1 LCRLIGVASGRDGM
15 GAQVGTLYVVATP
28 IGNREDITLR
38 ALRVLREVAVV
49 AAEDTRHTGQLLTHH
64 GIAARYLSLHQH
76 NERDR
81 AAVIL
86 SRLAAGED
94 VALVSD
100 AGTPAVA
107 DPGAVLVAAVAA
119 AGHVVAPIP
128 GPSALIAAVSASG
141 AITGPFTFAGFAPAK
156 TSARREMLTAF
167 ATLPH
172 PVVWYESPHRLAAWL
187 ADARAVCGEREIV
200 LCRELTKLHEEIT
213 HTTLDEAIARL
224 ATSQPRGEY
233 VIIVKKAAASVAPAL
248 PDDATLTEALVRLL
262 ASGLSPAAAAK
273 EAARLTG
280 RERAES
286 YRLAVQLRGQR
297 SDGQR
302 SDERGEG

>member
-1 LCRLIGVASGRDGM
+1 MPLLHRRGEWLGEVD
-15 GAQVGTLYVVATP
+15 AQVGTLYVVATP

-49 AAEDTRHTGQLLTHH
+49 AAEDTRHTGQLLTHY

-81 AAVIL
+81 AEVII

-119 AGHVVAPIP
+119 AGHLVVPIP
-128 GPSALIAAVSASG
+128 GPSALVAAVSASG
-141 AITGPFTFAGFAPAK
+141 AITGPFTFAGFASAK
-156 TSARREMLTAF
+156 ASARRETMTAF
-167 ATLPH
+167 SPLPH

-187 ADARAVCGEREIV
+187 TDALAVFGEREIV
-200 LCRELTKLHEEIT
+200 LCRELTKMHEEIV
-213 HTTLDEAIARL
+213 HTTLEAAVARV
-224 ATSQPRGEY
+224 AVSQPRGEY
-233 VIIVKKAAASVAPAL
+233 VIVVNGASATVAL
-248 PDDATLTEALVRLL
+248 PDDATLTEALARLL

-286 YRLAVQLRGQR
+286 YRLAVQLRGQK
-297 SDGQR
+297 
-302 SDERGEG
+302 SDERSEG

>member
-1 LCRLIGVASGRDGM
+1 MPFLHRRGEWSGEVD
-15 GAQVGTLYVVATP
+15 AQVGTLYVVATP

-49 AAEDTRHTGQLLTHH
+49 AAEDTRHTGQLLTHY
-64 GIAARYLSLHQH
+64 GISARYLSLHQH

-81 AAVIL
+81 AEVIIG
-86 SRLAAGED
+86 RLAAGED

-119 AGHVVAPIP
+119 AGHLVVPIP
-128 GPSALIAAVSASG
+128 GPSALVAAVSASG

-156 TSARREMLTAF
+156 ASARRETMTAF
-167 ATLPH
+167 STLPH
-172 PVVWYESPHRLAAWL
+172 PVVWYESPHRLAVWL
-187 ADARAVCGEREIV
+187 TDALAVFGEREIV
-200 LCRELTKLHEEIT
+200 LCRELTKMHEEIV
-213 HTTLDEAIARL
+213 HTTLETAVARV
-224 ATSQPRGEY
+224 AASQPRGEY
-233 VIIVKKAAASVAPAL
+233 VIVVNGGASAALAL
-248 PDDATLTEALVRLL
+248 PDDATLTEALARLL

-286 YRLAVQLRGQR
+286 YRLAVQLRGQKSEER
-297 SDGQR
+297 S
-302 SDERGEG
+302 EG